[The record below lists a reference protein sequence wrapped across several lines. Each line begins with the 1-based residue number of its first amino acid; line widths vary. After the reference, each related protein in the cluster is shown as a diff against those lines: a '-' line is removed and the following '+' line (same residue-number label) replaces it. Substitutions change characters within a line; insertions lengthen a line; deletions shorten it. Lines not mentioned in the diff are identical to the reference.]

1 MSFRK
6 LFSLL
11 LILTL
16 LMVAVGS
23 FVQAQDEEEFSE
35 EEIASSEYLQEIL
48 TQAETT
54 YDTSEFATDG
64 PYRIALA
71 AQGTSQ
77 SWSALFDQH
86 AFWYADELG
95 DDVIEEL
102 LYADAMASADV
113 QVPQVEDLL
122 AQDIDALILVPMG
135 EAALSA
141 PVERAMAQGVPV
153 VVCASRVE
161 TDNFVTEVGTNLYAS
176 GRNLAQWLVDE
187 LGGEGNVVMMTGI
200 PGVTTAEVM
209 NQGGRAVWEASD
221 GITVLEDQ
229 PGNWSTADAKGVME
243 QWIATHG
250 EDIDGI
256 WSGGA
261 QMSQGIISAY
271 QDAGLEVP
279 PLAGG
284 EFANGFL
291 RLAAEEELTFQ
302 AWQYPNAMVTLCI
315 DAAVSILRGE
325 DVPRFIDFR
334 DHIPNTNNFTS
345 DDIDDFF
352 NPNWTD
358 DVFGPILFPDDML
371 EDLGFITE

>member
-1 MSFRK
+1 
-6 LFSLL
+6 
-11 LILTL
+11 
-16 LMVAVGS
+16 
-23 FVQAQDEEEFSE
+23 
-35 EEIASSEYLQEIL
+35 
-48 TQAETT
+48 
-54 YDTSEFATDG
+54 
-64 PYRIALA
+64 
-71 AQGTSQ
+71 
-77 SWSALFDQH
+77 
-86 AFWYADELG
+86 
-95 DDVIEEL
+95 
-102 LYADAMASADV
+102 
-113 QVPQVEDLL
+113 
-122 AQDIDALILVPMG
+122 
-135 EAALSA
+135 
-141 PVERAMAQGVPV
+141 
-153 VVCASRVE
+153 
-161 TDNFVTEVGTNLYAS
+161 
-176 GRNLAQWLVDE
+176 
-187 LGGEGNVVMMTGI
+187 MMTGI